1 MTAMEQSK
9 KTIFTLETM
18 TATMN
23 ARGVSLCA
31 VNRMYAN
38 WRQHIQNLREEEA
51 EEERRQ
57 GTLQNKRERGYR

>member
-1 MTAMEQSK
+1 
-9 KTIFTLETM
+9 
-18 TATMN
+18 
-23 ARGVSLCA
+23 

-57 GTLQNKRERGYR
+57 GTLQNKRERGYKWREGGKRKTHYSHK